1 MMTAKTM
8 PVGPRFAPYASGKFQ
23 MAMGMVA
30 LDLKDWIDVDH
41 SRATELTEK
50 ERLLSEKHEA
60 VFADLPGSEAAQ
72 REVLMLL
79 LDNLERCHPGLI
91 AFDEGV
97 VHVAETGKSYRLSDF
112 GDHALDLAG
121 RLVQEDLCLMTP
133 GEAGYVLHAAS
144 LCFPGRWL
152 LGEKLGRP
160 MMGIHEPVS
169 GYAEKLGKPVDR
181 FFTHLKADKPVSRL
195 NWSILDDPALFQ
207 TSGHSSTV
215 QHRGITAE
223 NAGKCLWLRIERQT
237 LRRLP
242 QSGDILFTIRTFVD
256 PLCALEGR
264 PDLAASLRGAIADM
278 PEGMQ
283 RYKSLI
289 PFREALDG
297 YLGALMERAA

>member
-1 MMTAKTM
+1 MSAETT
-8 PVGPRFAPYASGKFQ
+8 PGGPRFAPYASGKFQ

-41 SRATELTEK
+41 NRAAELIEK

-91 AFDEGV
+91 AFDEGTIR
-97 VHVAETGKSYRLSDF
+97 VAETGKSYHLSDF
-112 GDHALDLAG
+112 ADHALDLAG
-121 RLVQEDLCLMTP
+121 RLVQEDLCLMKP
-133 GEAGYVLHAAS
+133 GDEGYVLHAAS
-144 LCFPGRWL
+144 LCFPARWV

-160 MMGIHEPVS
+160 MMGIHEDVS

-181 FFTHLKADKPVSRL
+181 FFTHLKADKPVVRL
-195 NWSILDDPALFQ
+195 NWSVINDPALFQ
-207 TSGHSSTV
+207 TSGKFRNEDPTEITV
-215 QHRGITAE
+215 E
-223 NAGKCLWLRIERQT
+223 NAGECLWLRVERQT

-242 QSGDILFTIRTFVD
+242 ESGDILFTIRTFVD
-256 PLCALEGR
+256 PLSSLEAR
-264 PDLAASLRGAIADM
+264 PDLAVGLRGAVADM

-297 YLGALMERAA
+297 YLSNLMEQAA

>member
-8 PVGPRFAPYASGKFQ
+8 PGGPRFAPYASGKFQ

-60 VFADLPGSEAAQ
+60 VFADLPGSEDAQ

-133 GEAGYVLHAAS
+133 GEAGYALHAALFS
-144 LCFPGRWL
+144 RAMAAWREAGQTDDGDSRAGLRLC
-152 LGEKLGRP
+152 GETRKTGGPVLHPSEGGQA
-160 MMGIHEPVS
+160 GIAS
-169 GYAEKLGKPVDR
+169 QL
-181 FFTHLKADKPVSRL
+181 
-195 NWSILDDPALFQ
+195 
-207 TSGHSSTV
+207 
-215 QHRGITAE
+215 
-223 NAGKCLWLRIERQT
+223 
-237 LRRLP
+237 
-242 QSGDILFTIRTFVD
+242 VD
-256 PLCALEGR
+256 P
-264 PDLAASLRGAIADM
+264 
-278 PEGMQ
+278 
-283 RYKSLI
+283 
-289 PFREALDG
+289 
-297 YLGALMERAA
+297 